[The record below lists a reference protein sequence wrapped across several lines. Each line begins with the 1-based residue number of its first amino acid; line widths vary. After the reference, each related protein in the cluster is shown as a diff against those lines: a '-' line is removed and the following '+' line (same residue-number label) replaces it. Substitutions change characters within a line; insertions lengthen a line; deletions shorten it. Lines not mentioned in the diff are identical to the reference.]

1 MGMNSDSDDLGDR
14 MKAYE
19 AVETARTLDPALPIY
34 ARIDGTPESEPLF
47 RGKIHKLTSIL
58 ASMAAAS
65 FQHELRQAFQPSD
78 AAKLSAALP
87 HFDARVFA
95 SE

>member
-1 MGMNSDSDDLGDR
+1 
-14 MKAYE
+14 
-19 AVETARTLDPALPIY
+19 V
-34 ARIDGTPESEPLF
+34 TPESEPLF

-78 AAKLSAALP
+78 AAKLSATLP